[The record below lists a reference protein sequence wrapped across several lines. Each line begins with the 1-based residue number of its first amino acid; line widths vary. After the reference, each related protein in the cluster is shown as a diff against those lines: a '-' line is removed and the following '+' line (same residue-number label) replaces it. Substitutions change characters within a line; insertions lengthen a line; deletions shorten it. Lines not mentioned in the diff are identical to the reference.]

1 MTLTTLVTGPD
12 AASREAAIAADVSV
26 PAATAA
32 ILEGL
37 PSGHSRIDLA
47 LPPQQLHRIAP
58 ACMCCTGNLTFRVT
72 LDRVLRRK
80 PARLY
85 LGLAS
90 SEHLDAIRRFLS
102 TAPYD
107 SLLRL
112 TPDLDARPSAGN
124 D

>member
-1 MTLTTLVTGPD
+1 MPMTLATLVTGAD
-12 AASREAAIAADVSV
+12 AARREAAIAADIRT
-26 PAATAA
+26 PADTAV

-37 PSGHSRIDLA
+37 PSGKSAAALDL
-47 LPPQQLHRIAP
+47 PQLQLHRIAP

-90 SEHLDAIRRFLS
+90 SDHLDAIRRFLS
-102 TAPYD
+102 AAPYGA
-107 SLLRL
+107 LLEL
-112 TPDLDARPSAGN
+112 TPDLQA
-124 D
+124 